1 VAAKTDVG
9 ESAVIIPVEVPVP
22 IRRLRDR
29 MDASAAL
36 GVPAHVTLL
45 YPFVAPAALDDAVRA
60 ELGRIIGTEVVFPF
74 ALRHVER
81 WPNVVYLPPEPSDP
95 FSRLIRALAT
105 AYPDYPPYG
114 GAHALADIVP
124 HLTVAQSDR
133 TDYLDAAAHAL
144 PGLLPV
150 RDVCREAWLIAH
162 DAGERWR
169 TVWRLPLSAS
179 GLGPGGPPVR
189 G

>member
-1 VAAKTDVG
+1 MAG
-9 ESAVIIPVEVPVP
+9 ESAIIVPVELP
-22 IRRLRDR
+22 IALRRLRDGL
-29 MDASAAL
+29 DPSAAA

-45 YPFVAPAALDDAVRA
+45 YPFVPSEALDDGVRA
-60 ELGRIIGTEVVFPF
+60 EVGRIIASQSAFPF
-74 ALRHVER
+74 VLAHAGR
-81 WPNVVYLPPEPSDP
+81 WPGVVYVAPEPAAP
-95 FSRLIRALAT
+95 FTRLIERLAA
-105 AYPDYPPYG
+105 AYPEYPPYG
-114 GAHALADIVP
+114 GAHAIADIVP

-150 RDVCREAWLIAH
+150 RDVCREAWLIAR

-179 GLGPGGPPVR
+179 ALGSGGPPAR